1 MPIYGGGNQRLKVKW
16 EDVWAESCTDAL
28 EVIDSTYAMLMVLER
43 MESGIK
49 FGMNK
54 IVIFSGSHR

>member
-28 EVIDSTYAMLMVLER
+28 EVIDSIYAMLMVLER
-43 MESGIK
+43 GIK
-49 FGMNK
+49 FGLNK
-54 IVIFSGSHR
+54 IVIYSCRHS